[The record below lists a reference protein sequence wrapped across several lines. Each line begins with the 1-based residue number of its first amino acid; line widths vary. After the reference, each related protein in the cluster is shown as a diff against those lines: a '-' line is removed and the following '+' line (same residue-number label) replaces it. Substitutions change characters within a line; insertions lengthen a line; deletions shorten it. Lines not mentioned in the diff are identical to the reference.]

1 MSRPLEL
8 LHVDLMGATRMKSL
22 GGKRYIMGGKRYIM
36 VVLDDFLNT
45 LGWNSLERNRKHVRR
60 WRNFA
65 KGFKMKRGFQS
76 SK

>member
-8 LHVDLMGATRMKSL
+8 LHVVLMGATRMKSL
-22 GGKRYIMGGKRYIM
+22 GGKRYIM
-36 VVLDDFLNT
+36 VVLNDFLNT

-65 KGFKMKRGFQS
+65 RGFKMKRGFQS

>member
-8 LHVDLMGATRMKSL
+8 LHVDLIGATRMRSL

-45 LGWNSLERNRKHVRR
+45 LGWNSLREI
-60 WRNFA
+60 
-65 KGFKMKRGFQS
+65 GSM
-76 SK
+76 